1 MKTENQRHV
10 FPRITAVALTAL
22 VFNCFVL
29 GPAIATAQPPQHK
42 PAETKPPAAKPAV
55 DDKEKPAEKPGNKKA
70 DAKPITAIVGA
81 DVYTVT
87 REVVRRGTVL
97 IQDGKILKVGQGI
110 TVPEGATIID
120 AKGMIVTPGFVSIST
135 RGVGLSGTPS
145 TGQKFADQLNP
156 FDDNVKIALG
166 VGITTAC
173 VQMSSGSSR
182 GRRRAEDELFVG
194 LDPSIEQLEA
204 FAVDFN
210 PDFGDPNTSLC
221 QCCGLPILPTEP
233 IESVAPEPIR
243 PQQNAVIKMSA
254 GRLEGMMVSDSVF
267 YHVTPGALAGA
278 LNRHTWRET
287 IAKAREYLKQQVE
300 HEQKVA
306 KGEKVPPPRKPVGD
320 DVLALVQQKIALRIS
335 SNNVASI
342 RESIDL
348 AKELNYK
355 LVIESATEGWVI
367 PDELAEAGVSVI
379 ITPRNRR
386 QPQFAQEDSTGSNI
400 ESSKIYE
407 SAGVQFGIAP
417 LSDSISL
424 NGLAGR
430 DLTSLPLEAAFAVR
444 GGCSEQT
451 ALKAL
456 TIVPATMLGLQDRI
470 GSIEEGKDAD
480 LLILNGQPL
489 DYRTYVETAIVNG
502 HVAYTRSGDKVFPVY
517 ER

>member
-1 MKTENQRHV
+1 MKTESQRPV
-10 FPRITAVALTAL
+10 FQRMIALL
-22 VFNCFVL
+22 LMCVIS
-29 GPAIATAQPPQHK
+29 PAIASAQSPRET
-42 PAETKPPAAKPAV
+42 PAENTPPSEKSAEADKGKSADQNEATK
-55 DDKEKPAEKPGNKKA
+55 AEPR
-70 DAKPITAIVGA
+70 PITAIVGA
-81 DVYTVT
+81 DIHTVT
-87 REVVRRGTVL
+87 REVIRRGTVL

-110 TVPEGATIID
+110 TIPEGSTVID

-135 RGVGLSGTPS
+135 RGVGLTGTPS
-145 TGQKFADQLNP
+145 TGQKFADQLDP

-173 VQMSSGSSR
+173 VQVSGGGGGFR
-182 GRRRAEDELFVG
+182 RRRAEDELFPG
-194 LDPSIEQLEA
+194 LDPTLEQLTNV
-204 FAVDFN
+204 AVDFN
-210 PDFGDPNTSLC
+210 PDFGDPNTSVC

-233 IESVAPEPIR
+233 IEPAAPEPIR

-254 GRLEGMMVSDSVF
+254 GRLEGMMVSDMVF
-267 YHVTPGALAGA
+267 YHVTPGAFTGA

-287 IAKAREYLKQQVE
+287 IAKARDYLKQQAE

-320 DVLALVQQKIALRIS
+320 DVLALVQNKIALRIS
-335 SNNVASI
+335 SSNVASI

-348 AKELNYK
+348 AKELDYK

-386 QPQFAQEDSTGSNI
+386 QPQFAQENTTGSNI

-407 SAGVQFGIAP
+407 SYGVQFGIAP

-517 ER
+517 DR